1 MNKLLITCLVFSS
14 ALTMLA
20 APRFDAKAW
29 STVQKYD
36 VRTLSR
42 NFDSHAGELVEIQFN
57 FRGKDIHHVK
67 PGWYESSIWQ
77 PDPDNRKHFA
87 DVRVM
92 VSKADLNIFKGITTD
107 PASPTTITVYGKV
120 LRESDRHWVFVR
132 LLGRN
137 ISTDASGHVTVTW

>member
-1 MNKLLITCLVFSS
+1 MKKLFIMFL
-14 ALTMLA
+14 ALA
-20 APRFDAKAW
+20 AAFTVSAVPRFDAKTW

-42 NFDSHAGELVEIQFN
+42 NFESHLGELVEVQFN

-77 PDPDNRKHFA
+77 PDPENRKHFA

-92 VSKADLNIFKGITTD
+92 VSKADLNVFKGITTD
-107 PASPTTITVYGKV
+107 PASPTEITVYGKV
-120 LRESDRHWVFVR
+120 VREADRHWVFVR

-137 ISTDASGHVTVTW
+137 VSTDGSG

>member
-1 MNKLLITCLVFSS
+1 MKKLLIMGLALAG

-20 APRFDAKAW
+20 APQFDAKTW

-42 NFDSHAGELVEIQFN
+42 NFDSHVGELVEIQFN

-77 PDPDNRKHFA
+77 PDPESRKHFV

-92 VSKADLNIFKGITTD
+92 VSKADLDVFKGITTD
-107 PASPTTITVYGKV
+107 AASPTAITVYGKV

-132 LLGRN
+132 LFGRN
-137 ISTDASGHVTVTW
+137 ASTDTSGHTTVTW